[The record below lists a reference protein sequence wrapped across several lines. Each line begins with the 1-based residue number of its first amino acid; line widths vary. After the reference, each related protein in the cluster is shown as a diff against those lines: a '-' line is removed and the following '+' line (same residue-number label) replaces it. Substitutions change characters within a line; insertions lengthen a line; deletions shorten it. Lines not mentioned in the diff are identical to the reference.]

1 MEVFFDFFRIKIKK
15 LIFFELFFKNLL
27 LFFYKSIIIVAKWGK
42 VAESDVF
49 SLIIP
54 TLNNKLYERRVK
66 MSFVGSFKHSLD
78 AKKRVFI
85 PAKFREELGEEF
97 YITRKFDTYLSIYT
111 AEDWE
116 IYVDKIQQLPETVA
130 LEVQEFLLGI
140 AQKCVP
146 DANGRIILDD
156 RLAEHAQINKNI
168 VFVGG
173 GRQIRIW
180 SEEIWDE
187 REKNRNLERIRET
200 MYQYGL

>member
-1 MEVFFDFFRIKIKK
+1 
-15 LIFFELFFKNLL
+15 
-27 LFFYKSIIIVAKWGK
+27 
-42 VAESDVF
+42 
-49 SLIIP
+49 
-54 TLNNKLYERRVK
+54 
-66 MSFVGSFKHSLD
+66 MSFVGSYKHSLD

-85 PAKFREELGEEF
+85 PAKFREELGEVF
-97 YITRKFDTYLSIYT
+97 YITRKFDTYLSVYT

-116 IYVDKIQQLPETVA
+116 IYVDKIQNLPETVA
-130 LEVQEFLLGI
+130 LEVQDFLLGI

-156 RLAEHAQINKNI
+156 KLAEHAQIDKSI

-180 SEEIWDE
+180 AEEIWNE
-187 REKNRNLERIRET
+187 REKNRDLERIRET